1 MPQQR
6 PAAIAAATPV
16 AKRLL
21 RVVRASSA
29 SGVVASAVVIVSAAG
44 RLSPQLDG
52 LGDVAGAD
60 LFAGGKVGDGARDLL
75 DAVEGARREAE
86 PGSGLLQQCR
96 PGLIGLAVCVDV
108 LRRQPGV
115 RLALPG
121 LLAGECC
128 GDTPAYVFRAF
139 AVGRLLQR
147 FGGNGRHVDVEVD
160 AIEQRPR
167 ELPR

>member
-1 MPQQR
+1 M
-6 PAAIAAATPV
+6 
-16 AKRLL
+16 
-21 RVVRASSA
+21 S
-29 SGVVASAVVIVSAAG
+29 
-44 RLSPQLDG
+44 
-52 LGDVAGAD
+52 
-60 LFAGGKVGDGARDLL
+60 
-75 DAVEGARREAE
+75 
-86 PGSGLLQQCR
+86 
-96 PGLIGLAVCVDV
+96 

-115 RLALPG
+115 RLFLPG

-167 ELPR
+167 ELAAIAADLVGGAAAAPGPVAVPAAGTGFIAAMSWKRAGNLA